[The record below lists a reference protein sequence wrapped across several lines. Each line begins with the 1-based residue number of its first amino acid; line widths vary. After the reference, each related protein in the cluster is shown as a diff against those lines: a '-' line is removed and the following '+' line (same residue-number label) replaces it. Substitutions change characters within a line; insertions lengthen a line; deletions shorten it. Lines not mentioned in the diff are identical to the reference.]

1 VFSPSVSTMTTLSLP
16 RSVSG
21 RPSVNGSVLDTVRQP
36 QAMPSGTLV
45 LPLGCIRSI
54 AALIAVS
61 PSGLV
66 TSVSG
71 VIGVVVQL

>member
-1 VFSPSVSTMTTLSLP
+1 MTTLSLP
-16 RSVSG
+16 LSVSG
-21 RPSVNGSVLDTVRQP
+21 RPSVKGSPLDTVRQP
-36 QAMPSGTLV
+36 QAVPSGTLV
-45 LPLGCIRSI
+45 LPLGAIRSI
-54 AALIAVS
+54 AALIAGK